1 MGEAAYRYSLSHRFP
16 ANVLA
21 ELRDDG
27 LKGDAVQSRASCG
40 FFISVH
46 ALILQ
51 GSGATA
57 FTMPAL
63 ILKIFAMPSSI
74 RLSKRLVELIA
85 CSRREAELYIAGG
98 WVSVDGQVVEEPQF
112 MVGEQVVVLH
122 PEAKLEPVAPVT
134 ILFNQPPS
142 PSPQSSPASGRGDER
157 EKQLLNPVEFTPQLI
172 CAESQAA
179 DDHSGIRV
187 LKQHFFKLT
196 QCLPLERNAT
206 GLTVHTQDWHVS
218 RKLTA
223 DASTIEQEYVV
234 EISGELIP
242 DGLALLNH
250 GIKFNGKALAPAKVS
265 WQSETRLRFALK
277 GVVPGQIAHACQH
290 VGLQIVSIKRLRIG
304 RVAMGKLQAG
314 TWRYLNLYEKF

>member
-1 MGEAAYRYSLSHRFP
+1 
-16 ANVLA
+16 
-21 ELRDDG
+21 
-27 LKGDAVQSRASCG
+27 
-40 FFISVH
+40 
-46 ALILQ
+46 
-51 GSGATA
+51 
-57 FTMPAL
+57 MPAL
-63 ILKIFAMPSSI
+63 IIKIFAMPSSI

-112 MVGEQVVVLH
+112 MVGEQAVVLH
-122 PEAKLEPVAPVT
+122 PDAKLEPVSPVT
-134 ILFNQPPS
+134 ILFNQPI
-142 PSPQSSPASGRGDER
+142 D
-157 EKQLLNPVEFTPQLI
+157 VEFTPQLI

-179 DDHSGIRV
+179 DDHSGIRI

-218 RKLTA
+218 RKLTS
-223 DASTIEQEYVV
+223 DAATIEQEYVV
-234 EISGELIP
+234 EISGELIS

-290 VGLQIVSIKRLRIG
+290 VGLQIMSLKRLRIG
-304 RVAMGKLQAG
+304 RVAMGKLQTG